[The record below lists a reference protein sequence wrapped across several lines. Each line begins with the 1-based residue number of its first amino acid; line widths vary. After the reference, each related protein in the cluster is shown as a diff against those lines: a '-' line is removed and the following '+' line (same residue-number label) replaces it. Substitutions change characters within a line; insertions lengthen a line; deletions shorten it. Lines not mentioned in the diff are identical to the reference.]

1 MGLPLYLAMT
11 GAEFRSVPHPAF
23 LILEPGQMPPPGVL
37 PVITDS
43 FYLDRQFLTKV
54 CQGREAVLLDFEH
67 PPTADVRELIRRL
80 PCPAAAPPGYSDTG
94 PVFLPPAPLHLPL
107 EKYLSPWK
115 GREIWLEA
123 ALQKQVVTVTP
134 KGVTVSV
141 PCTNHD
147 LNDGFYS
154 EILHCRFVQ
163 NYTKNQVVF
172 TLFDTPDTLR
182 MKLDHA
188 AALGVR
194 RAIGLFQELGEKHM
208 STY

>member
-1 MGLPLYLAMT
+1 MGLPLYLAMS
-11 GAEFRSVPHPAF
+11 ALEFRPFPHPAF
-23 LILEPGQMPPPGVL
+23 LILEAGQMPPPGVL
-37 PVITDS
+37 PVITDGFS
-43 FYLDRQFLTKV
+43 LDRQFLSEV
-54 CQGREAVLLDFEH
+54 CQGRDAVLLDFER
-67 PPTADVRELIRRL
+67 PPAADTRSMIQSL
-80 PCPAAAPPGYSDTG
+80 PCPAAAPPGYAGTG

-107 EKYLSPWK
+107 EQYLAPWK

-123 ALQKQVVTVTP
+123 ALRKQTVTVTP
-134 KGVTVSV
+134 KGATVSV
-141 PCTNHD
+141 PCTNQD
-147 LNDGFYS
+147 LTDGFYS
-154 EILHCRFVQ
+154 ESLHCRFTQ
-163 NYTKNQVVF
+163 NITENRAVF